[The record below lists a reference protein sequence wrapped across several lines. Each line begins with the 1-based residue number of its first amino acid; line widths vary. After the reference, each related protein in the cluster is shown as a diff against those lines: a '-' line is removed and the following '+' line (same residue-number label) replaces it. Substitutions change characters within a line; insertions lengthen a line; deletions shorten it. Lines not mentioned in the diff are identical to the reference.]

1 VRGVRISVVD
11 GRESPRGAIRVE
23 EARTKTWKKSDHD
36 FRRVVR
42 LRWFHDSRSDRA
54 ARSRISAERNER
66 GVISNFD
73 LPFGP
78 SVRFTTMSASP
89 TMVDEFDVEIPS
101 NAGEGHSVQERIIAL
116 VESVPFGERDIF
128 GIRLAIEE
136 AMVNAIKHGN
146 QMDPEKKVRVSCRVT
161 SGSVR
166 IEIEDEGEGFDVSD
180 IPDPTADENLER
192 PCGRGLMLMRAFMTS
207 ITYNERGNR
216 VVLVK
221 DKTVE
226 EDAGGESAA

>member
-1 VRGVRISVVD
+1 MRIAEEVF
-11 GRESPRGAIRVE
+11 RVE
-23 EARTKTWKKSDHD
+23 KARRNSWRQSDRE

-42 LRWFHDSRSDRA
+42 LRWNHDYCSDQA
-54 ARSRISAERNER
+54 ARSRNSAWWSERC
-66 GVISNFD
+66 VISISD

-89 TMVDEFDVEIPS
+89 TMVDEFVVEIPS

-146 QMDPEKKVRVSCRVT
+146 QMDRR
-161 SGSVR
+161 R
-166 IEIEDEGEGFDVSD
+166 RFGF
-180 IPDPTADENLER
+180 
-192 PCGRGLMLMRAFMTS
+192 RA
-207 ITYNERGNR
+207 
-216 VVLVK
+216 
-221 DKTVE
+221 
-226 EDAGGESAA
+226 A